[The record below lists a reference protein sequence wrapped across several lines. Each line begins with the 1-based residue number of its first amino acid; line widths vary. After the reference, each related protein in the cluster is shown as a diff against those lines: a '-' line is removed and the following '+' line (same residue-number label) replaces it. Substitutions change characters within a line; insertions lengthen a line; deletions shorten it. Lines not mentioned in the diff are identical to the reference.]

1 MIEKGSPLL
10 TENFEF
16 VAENNLVKE
25 IQRKLTI
32 NNFLFSGFLNL
43 VVESLNN
50 CRNSPSSCL
59 VKLWTKTF
67 GIQNNFFIWFFV
79 QRMLNNVEHQQEM
92 N

>member
-32 NNFLFSGFLNL
+32 NNFLFSG
-43 VVESLNN
+43 S
-50 CRNSPSSCL
+50 
-59 VKLWTKTF
+59 
-67 GIQNNFFIWFFV
+67 
-79 QRMLNNVEHQQEM
+79 
-92 N
+92 